1 MKNMKKILLSAILM
15 IGLIVTP
22 NLNAATKATISEVKA
37 NIGGAEKAFTID
49 SSDETKLSLSVGYST
64 EEISLSYVKN
74 ASENGDTAIV
84 IIKDEAGTTLENPY
98 QLNLSKVGKNTFTV
112 EVKDSND
119 DDPSEP
125 TKTVYT
131 LEITRAEK
139 ALARL
144 TDLKVKNGNDVLSF
158 DKAFDKDSDQVYTIT
173 VDNDVESVTIV
184 AEYDKDKITSVSGD
198 GEQELWNVG
207 DDNANEFT
215 IYVYSVDGDNKEYK
229 IVIYRKESQLILD
242 LKQEI
247 GNDWDEIAIT
257 EDENGKEVIGF
268 AKYAYTGDAVI
279 TTGYIVYLTDEV
291 NDKDTVLAALEEA
304 LKKTPYIS
312 QVYFLDGESYV
323 LTEDLLKGIKKLTGN
338 VTVDGY
344 NGTWV
349 IPAANLTDEFKGLNF
364 KILLDEE
371 VEEALRNKV
380 LGLIENKEKGLVID
394 FLHDGKLPKGTK
406 VQIGVDPEQFGEDEE
421 LTLYLYNTTSGKL
434 NEVAKKLKVLTG
446 EYGQTYV
453 EFELDHCSTYVLTT
467 SSNNA
472 QTGVL
477 NVVFYVIMSLV
488 SLAGIIFLT
497 KKKAN

>member
-15 IGLIVTP
+15 IGLIVAP
-22 NLNAATKATISEVKA
+22 NLNAATKATISDVKA
-37 NIGGAEKAFTID
+37 NINGVEKAFTVD
-49 SSDETKLSLSVGYST
+49 QTDATKLTLSVGYST
-64 EEISLSYVKN
+64 STISLNFVSKDSQN
-74 ASENGDTAIV
+74 GENTEVA
-84 IIKDEAGTTLENPY
+84 IKDENGTLIGY
-98 QLNLSKVGKNTFTV
+98 QVSSVLNLSKVGKNTFTL
-112 EVKDSND
+112 EIKDKD
-119 DDPSEP
+119 DDTET

-131 LEITRAEK
+131 LEITRAEQ

-158 DKAFDKDSDQVYTIT
+158 DKPFDKDSNQTYTIT
-173 VDNDVESVTIV
+173 VENDVKSVVIA

-198 GEQELWNVG
+198 GEHKLWKVG
-207 DDNANEFT
+207 DDNANEFS
-215 IYVYSVDGDNKEYK
+215 IYVYSVDGDRKEYK
-229 IVIYRKESQLILD
+229 IVVYRKESQLILD

-247 GNDWDEIAIT
+247 GNDWDEISIG
-257 EDENGKEVIGF
+257 EDENGKEFIGF
-268 AKYAYTGDAVI
+268 AKYTNYGEADIV
-279 TTGYIVYLTDEV
+279 TGYVVYLTDEV

-304 LKKTPYIS
+304 LKKEPYIS
-312 QVYFLDGESYV
+312 QVFFNGDNYA

-338 VTVDGY
+338 VKVYGY
-344 NGTWV
+344 NGSWV
-349 IPAANLTDEFKGLNF
+349 INAANLTDEFKGLNF
-364 KILLDEE
+364 KILVGED

-406 VQIGVDPEQFGEDEE
+406 VQIGVDPEQFSEDEE

-434 NEVAKKLKVLTG
+434 NEVVKKLKVLTG
-446 EYGQTYV
+446 EDGQTYV